1 MVSRARIAA
10 FLASLAL
17 APVAPGV
24 VQPAVAATTFTV
36 PGGPIRPGQ
45 AVEFRATVSCA
56 APVVCS
62 WTAGDGASLPDG
74 GVFAHQYAALGTYPV
89 ALTVDPDPG
98 TPGDETTET
107 EQVDVVANRAPT
119 GTIRVVP
126 SLPVAGQQ
134 VQLAV
139 DAVDPDGDAI
149 TYAWD
154 VDESGTVDSAL
165 PTAGFTQPFAGV
177 RTVRVT
183 LGDAFGASTLVA
195 QVVRVTAFP
204 FAAFSASP
212 AAPVAGD
219 LVTFTST
226 SQDPDGPLAEQ
237 LWDLDGDAVYGD
249 AAGTVAQRAFPA
261 AGVYTVSLRVRDADG
276 VASFAF
282 RDVPVSPAAATPVA
296 AAGTTPATTA
306 PATTAPVR
314 IRPFP
319 VLTVAGSF
327 NRRGARFSRFEV
339 RGPAAARAEI
349 TCAGRGCRF
358 AKRTFAP
365 GRVRLLER
373 RRLRPGTRVTVRVT
387 QPGFIGKYVS
397 IVVRR
402 GQPPRRTDRCLKPN
416 SRKPS
421 ACPAA

>member
-24 VQPAVAATTFTV
+24 VQPAAAATTFTV

-89 ALTVDPDPG
+89 TLTVDPDPG
-98 TPGDETTET
+98 TSGDETSET
-107 EQVDVVANRAPT
+107 ENVSVVANRVPT

-126 SLPVAGQQ
+126 SLPVAGQA

-139 DAVDPDGDAI
+139 DAVDPDGDPI

-154 VDESGTVDSAL
+154 VDENGTADSAL

-183 LGDAFGASTLVA
+183 LGDAFGGSTLVA

-204 FAAFSASP
+204 FAAFAIDP
-212 AAPVAGD
+212 LTPVAGQA
-219 LVTFTST
+219 VTFTSS
-226 SQDPDGPLAEQ
+226 SQDPDGPLTEQ
-237 LWDLDGDAVYGD
+237 VWDLDGDAVYTD
-249 AAGTVAQRAFPA
+249 AAGPVAQRAFPA
-261 AGVYTVSLRVRDADG
+261 AGVYPVSLRVRDADG

-282 RDVPVSPAAATPVA
+282 RDVPVTAPAAAPVA
-296 AAGTTPATTA
+296 AAQTTA
-306 PATTAPVR
+306 PAPAAPRVTR

-319 VLTVAGSF
+319 VLTIAGGF
-327 NRRGARFSRFEV
+327 NRRGARFTRFV
-339 RGPAAARAEI
+339 VDAPAAARVTV
-349 TCAGRGCRF
+349 TCAGRGCPF
-358 AKRTFAP
+358 ARRTFRP
-365 GRVRLLER
+365 GRIKALER
-373 RRLRPGTRVTVRVT
+373 RRLRPGARITVRVT
-387 QPGFIGKYVS
+387 QAGFIGKYTS

-402 GQPPRRTDRCLKPN
+402 GQVPRRTDRCLRPGSTKA
-416 SRKPS
+416 S
-421 ACPAA
+421 ACPAS

>member
-1 MVSRARIAA
+1 MVSRARIVA

-62 WTAGDGASLPDG
+62 WAAGDGASLADG
-74 GVFAHQYAALGTYPV
+74 AVFAHQYAALGTYPV
-89 ALTVDPDPG
+89 TLTVDPDPG
-98 TPGDETTET
+98 TPGDETGET
-107 EQVDVVANRAPT
+107 ENVSVVANRAPT

-139 DAVDPDGDAI
+139 DAVDADGDAI

-154 VDESGTVDSAL
+154 ADENGVADSAL

-183 LGDAFGASTLVA
+183 LSDAFGGSTLLA

-204 FAAFSASP
+204 FAAFGAAP

-226 SQDPDGPLAEQ
+226 SQDPDGPLTEEV
-237 LWDLDGDAVYGD
+237 WDLDGDAVFGD
-249 AAGTVAQRAFPA
+249 AAGPVAQRAFPA
-261 AGVYTVSLRVRDADG
+261 AGVYPVALRVRDAAG

-282 RDVPVSPAAATPVA
+282 RDVPVTAPAAVPVA
-296 AAGTTPATTA
+296 AAQTTPAA
-306 PATTAPVR
+306 PAPTRATR

-319 VLTVAGSF
+319 VLTIAGGF
-327 NRRGARFSRFEV
+327 NRRGARFTRFV
-339 RGPAAARAEI
+339 VDAPAAARVGV
-349 TCAGRGCRF
+349 TCAGRGCPF
-358 AKRTFAP
+358 ARRTFRP
-365 GRVRLLER
+365 GRIAALER
-373 RRLRPGTRVTVRVT
+373 RRLRPGARITVRVT
-387 QPGFIGKYVS
+387 QPGFIGKYTS

-402 GQPPRRTDRCLKPN
+402 GQVPRRTDRCLRPGSTKA
-416 SRKPS
+416 S
-421 ACPAA
+421 ACPAS